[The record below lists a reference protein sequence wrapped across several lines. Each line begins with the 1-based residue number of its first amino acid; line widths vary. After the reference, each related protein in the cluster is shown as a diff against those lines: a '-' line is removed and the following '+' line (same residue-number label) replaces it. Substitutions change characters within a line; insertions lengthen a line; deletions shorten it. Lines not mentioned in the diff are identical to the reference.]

1 MGHSQKWYLIHP
13 SNSKF
18 GSSPD
23 AIGPAGPIIEIK
35 KRASSLVDLLQ
46 SLEKF
51 LIYFAQTQLQMK
63 STDASFCIL
72 LFYHPETKSGGFLFD
87 SKGQCIGRCYNECI
101 YFFFSKTKILY
112 SYSNK

>member
-63 STDASFCIL
+63 STDTSFCIL
-72 LFYHPETKSGGFLFD
+72 LFYHPETKSG
-87 SKGQCIGRCYNECI
+87 
-101 YFFFSKTKILY
+101 YFFLIQKGNVLVDVITNVCIFI
-112 SYSNK
+112 